1 MVLNMARTTVRTAGK
16 RKKSTARKRK
26 KSAARK
32 RPQATRTE
40 NRVAAVG
47 TTGIDWDH
55 VFYLVRPLIVLVG
68 VGFITQLTL
77 YVEMEPTRG
86 AIDVD
91 ALRRRGGGK
100 GAIGSSI
107 TIDTS
112 AIVDTGFVATA
123 GLHQFFQRSQFA
135 VDVGALLNSMLVI
148 FCQGYCAYVGLWE
161 GEFGLAFRITFAAWL
176 RAFCGWFTYLPAS
189 TEYLQSDYDFP
200 DMLTSGAVQSL
211 ILNGNFTLTPPCAS
225 TADCKVPPF
234 VSFFS
239 GHVSNTVMVANYL
252 YLRGFKKCGKM
263 LHFLN
268 LLQIVR
274 LLATRGHYSIDI
286 IVGWIVAIY
295 VTNPAE
301 RLGSYFSRATRKDLM
316 QANSRYVPTSAR
328 WNGSPG
334 KEGEITLRD
343 ASRSW
348 FEAFIYADGI
358 DRSSGIQE
366 YNTNLEELP
375 PFRAAVEG
383 VSARLQE
390 NMAAQAASV
399 TAQATRASRRL
410 QENLPRMEWLE
421 LEELKRACIERGIS
435 LPRWL
440 ADQDGNQDVSL
451 SKRLG
456 QETN

>member
-1 MVLNMARTTVRTAGK
+1 MARQ
-16 RKKSTARKRK
+16 ARKRK
-26 KSAARK
+26 KSTTRK
-32 RPQATRTE
+32 RPRATPT
-40 NRVAAVG
+40 AAAAAPPAPA
-47 TTGIDWDH
+47 TPAANAANAAPIDWDH

-77 YVEMEPTRG
+77 YVEMQPTRG
-86 AIDVD
+86 ADD
-91 ALRRRGGGK
+91 MAALRRRGGGGDA
-100 GAIGSSI
+100 GAAGGAD
-107 TIDTS
+107 IDTS

-123 GLHQFFQRSQFA
+123 GVHQMFQRSQFA
-135 VDVGALLNSMLVI
+135 VDVGALLNSLLVI
-148 FCQGYCAYVGLWE
+148 GCQGYTAYVGLWE

-189 TEYLQSDYDFP
+189 GEYLQSNYDFP
-200 DMLTSGAVQSL
+200 DMLTSGAIQSL
-211 ILNGNFTLTPPCAS
+211 LLSGKFALTPPCAS
-225 TADCKVPPF
+225 ASDCEVPPF

-239 GHVSNTVMVANYL
+239 GHVANTVMVANYL
-252 YLRGFKKCGKM
+252 YLRGFKKWGKT

-268 LLQIVR
+268 MLQIVR

-301 RLGSYFSRATRKDLM
+301 KLGSYFSRATREDLM

-334 KEGEITLRD
+334 REGEITLRD

-366 YNTNLEELP
+366 YNTSLEELP

-383 VSARLQE
+383 VSARLHE
-390 NMAAQAASV
+390 KMAARAASV
-399 TAQATRASRRL
+399 SARATLASKRL
-410 QENLPRMEWLE
+410 QENMPSMEWLE
-421 LEELKRACIERGIS
+421 LEELKKACVERGIS

-440 ADQDGNQDVSL
+440 TDQDVDLFQ
-451 SKRLG
+451 RLR
-456 QETN
+456 QER